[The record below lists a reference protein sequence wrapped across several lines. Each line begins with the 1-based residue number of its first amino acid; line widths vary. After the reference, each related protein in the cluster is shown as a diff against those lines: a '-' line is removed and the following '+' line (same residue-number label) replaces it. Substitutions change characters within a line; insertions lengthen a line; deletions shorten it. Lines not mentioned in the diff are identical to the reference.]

1 MRPLQGEICFMAVNI
16 RDVAAGLLFVAIGL
30 FFALDSLFNLRIG
43 QAFSMG
49 PGYFPLIMG
58 GVLVALG
65 VAIAAKSV
73 GQLSVPIGRIPWR
86 GLGLIM
92 AAIIYF
98 AASVRALGFA
108 PAVAGSTFLASLS
121 SGRMSLVAAIITT
134 AVLTLFC
141 ALVFVVALGLPYPL
155 LARWITG
162 V

>member
-1 MRPLQGEICFMAVNI
+1 MAVNI

-30 FFALDSLFNLRIG
+30 FFALDSVFNLRIG

-65 VAIAAKSV
+65 VAIAAKSI
-73 GQLSVPIGRIPWR
+73 GQVSVPIGRIPWR

-121 SGRMSLVAAIITT
+121 SGRMSLVAALITT